1 MLNNHMKAALE
12 RDLPAMAAKPRILIC
27 APSNAAADEL
37 LQRVMDDR
45 FADGDGR
52 LYSPNVIRIGR
63 QRKSGSACG
72 LELHSLSILVALC

>member
-1 MLNNHMKAALE
+1 MSWPPQMLNSHMKAALE
-12 RDLPAMAAKPRILIC
+12 RDLPAMASKPRILIC

-52 LYSPNVIRIGR
+52 MYSPNVIRIGAAA
-63 QRKSGSACG
+63 Q
-72 LELHSLSILVALC
+72 SLWFHL

>member
-52 LYSPNVIRIGR
+52 MYSPNVIRIGESLETGWGL
-63 QRKSGSACG
+63 QCACRKCHGQ
-72 LELHSLSILVALC
+72 L